1 MTTITEARDAIW
13 EIVVDASALGEAQV
27 VFADQDG
34 RPADGAY
41 ITISTSGPVN
51 VAGPKGEVATFDAT
65 AALGEEVTLTAEGH
79 AILEIQLQAFDLE
92 NGAGA
97 ALELLNTVQI
107 GLQLST
113 RRATLR
119 EGGVA
124 IFDFGDVTNLA
135 ATYGPN
141 FEARAALDMR
151 AHIVQSA
158 TAQVGYVSR
167 VEGVLTLNDAS
178 GDAVATQDFEGEV

>member
-1 MTTITEARDAIW
+1 MTTIAEARDAVW
-13 EIVVDASALGEAQV
+13 EVVVDASGLDETQV
-27 VFADQDG
+27 VFSDQDG

-51 VAGPKGEVATFDAT
+51 VAGPKGEVVTFDAT

-79 AILEIQLQAFDLE
+79 AILEIQLQAYDME
-92 NGAGA
+92 NGAA
-97 ALELLNTVQI
+97 SALGLLCQTQI

-119 EGGVA
+119 AAGVA

-158 TAQVGYVSR
+158 TAQVGYVASIAG
-167 VEGVLTLNDAS
+167 ELTLLDAS
-178 GDAVATQDFEGEV
+178 GDEVATQVFEAED